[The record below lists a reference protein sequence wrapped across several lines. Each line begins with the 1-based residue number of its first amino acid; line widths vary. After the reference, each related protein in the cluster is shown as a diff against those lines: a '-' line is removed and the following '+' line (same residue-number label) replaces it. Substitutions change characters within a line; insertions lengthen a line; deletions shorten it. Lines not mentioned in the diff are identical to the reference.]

1 MFALLL
7 GPAEASSACRLLFHW
22 FSLIS
27 HMCGAPD
34 IASHRDTAARAS

>member
-7 GPAEASSACRLLFHW
+7 GPAEASSACRLLSRW

-34 IASHRDTAARAS
+34 IASHSDIAARSP